1 MTFIGQ
7 NLGRLLEATTEQ
19 RMETIRSSWA
29 GWKRTTQEIPR
40 HLFPKTT
47 THCRVTV
54 SSFLLFP
61 QIAMFSTCLLFI
73 WISRFPTQTVF
84 LEMERN
90 AQYFHIPHSMLVFAS
105 HILND
110 EKKINENMQ
119 SNRKYLGEKKTNCTV
134 KKYAK
139 QNIIFREKGLHVNI
153 QTNVE
158 NFKIISHFTYSN
170 FFVFFVHFVE
180 SSFTYTP
187 SLYYENS

>member
-1 MTFIGQ
+1 MTLIGQ

-61 QIAMFSTCLLFI
+61 QIAMFSTCVLFI
-73 WISRFPTQTVF
+73 WISRFPIQTVF
-84 LEMERN
+84 LVMKRN

-110 EKKINENMQ
+110 EKINENMQ

-134 KKYAK
+134 KKYANQISYSEK
-139 QNIIFREKGLHVNI
+139 KGFSSIFKRTSK
-153 QTNVE
+153 TS
-158 NFKIISHFTYSN
+158 K
-170 FFVFFVHFVE
+170 
-180 SSFTYTP
+180 
-187 SLYYENS
+187 